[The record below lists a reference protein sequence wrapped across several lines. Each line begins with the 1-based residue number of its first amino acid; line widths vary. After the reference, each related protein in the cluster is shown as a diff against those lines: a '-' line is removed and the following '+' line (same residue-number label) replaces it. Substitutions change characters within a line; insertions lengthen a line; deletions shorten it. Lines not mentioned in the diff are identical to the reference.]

1 MASSRLERLFTL
13 LATSTSGPTLSL
25 ASQQLAQVVRTHP
38 EELCG
43 LLAHLHP
50 LLHSSTWETRLAAV
64 QALTAILKA
73 YPAEPR
79 PVQAAG
85 KEDAR
90 VKLEAPVDLSYGRE
104 SRQTPVIVSAAQVD
118 QFNFETFDLARMI
131 AETESLLSSRGR
143 EFNSPAQ
150 CDLGQQKKEIN
161 RKFGFTMAQN
171 LAGDTAP
178 DDLITEEDLKVENGS
193 AGAGPT
199 LSSALSARERNRLKR
214 AASRQKTQVQTSQK
228 KAKKEA
234 KLYKAPRAPTDPD
247 EWVFQPFCQYLCRDL
262 FDEAWEVRHGAATAL
277 REIIAHQGQRAGCH
291 GQHSAVENAN
301 AHRAWLAQI
310 SLRLITVMAKD
321 RFGDFVSDQVVAPVR
336 ESSAQALA
344 EAVTLMT
351 PSDVSQVVRVI
362 LQLLANPDWQC
373 RHGGLLGVSWLN
385 DSVDDVV
392 GVAAASLIPV
402 VRELILKYQNQ
413 LEKLTDRL
421 WDALK
426 IIDDLTSSTHS
437 IMHLLSEILKTQV
450 EYGQIERLNLF
461 QSNGGL
467 DHQSMFALKVVRLFP
482 FMSHSSSLVRKA
494 TLTTLNTLTEHQDLA
509 KIVLPTVV
517 KELSLNLFQRAVL
530 EHQEDNLK
538 LIEQIWNNM
547 ALYTPLG
554 PLLMATCPMYG
565 SWVAMV
571 IQPPHWPFWIKYIL
585 ATRQDLI
592 DEILPVL
599 YPAIFQGL
607 NDSVDDGG
615 RGSSLTHPVVRELIL
630 KYQNQLEKLT
640 DRLWDAL
647 KIIDDLTSS
656 THSIMHLL
664 SEILKTQVEYG
675 QLNVVR
681 LFPFMSH
688 SSSLVRKATL
698 TTLNTLTDNQD
709 LAKIV
714 LPTVVK
720 ELSLNLFQR
729 AVLEHQEDNLKLI
742 EQIWNT
748 WPLHAPRPTSHGYF
762 PCMALGSRT
771 RPTRGSSIPRRAR
784 RAAFGQSIEKDRF
797 VTRARYLAA
806 KMLGKLAGFI
816 RTPVPGMDYSK
827 DALTPL
833 QMFVTKILMPNLS
846 NSSSAYQRMT
856 MSLIVSEWY
865 EQHNEKE
872 VPLVLKSTFNRFLV
886 EIPSYD
892 ETRQA
897 ASQLQNETV
906 DYIALLKHYKLQL
919 APDLISLQPKT
930 FSIDQVQMFLTRT
943 DFGSLFGSNPKLK
956 TKLLD
961 SLLDRK
967 NALVGSLN
975 RIANDQATLTVMTQA
990 ANAGAIVSL
999 GAYPEKLNPVIKPL
1013 MESIKRERNELLQSL
1028 SADRLVR
1035 VLEHCHEQH
1044 MLPPLEKVIKNLVNF
1059 VSTDPLVT
1067 PSLNPDPSS
1076 SANQCIV
1083 TLQIREAKSAKKSE
1097 SSRNSNHN
1105 SNVNNASS
1113 SSSSSSR
1120 ISNDDNVNTN
1130 GGSSSSNKKSGKSS
1144 GFENSLSVKDTL
1156 LQHSAKTNGQTPKGS
1171 KRTKKTAPNAT
1182 NGKSQPSPAE
1192 IEESK
1197 RLQVQSRG
1205 AQMALEKIIRH
1216 FHAQVFIK
1224 LPKLHELTLKGVLS
1238 VMSEYQNQ
1246 SPELV
1251 TCLRALEVSMPVLAL
1266 DLQDALLLSV
1276 PNLVTLL
1283 KSPLASIR
1291 HMSARCLAILA
1302 KIRPMAVMVCV
1313 IEQILPLFNS
1323 DVVAHRQ
1330 GAIECLACIVE
1341 KLDVQVLPYIA
1352 LLVVPCMGRMS
1363 DFDQD
1368 IRLLAS
1374 NTFAVLIRLIPLDGA
1389 VPEPLDLPKAIVQR
1403 KAQDQ
1408 RFLDQLMNI
1417 GQLEDYQLAFPI
1429 EATLR
1434 SYQKNGLNWLAF
1446 LNRYRLHGI
1455 LCDDMGLGKTLQ
1467 TICMLASS
1475 HFHLQPRGFHDQSVD
1490 CLSLVICPPTLC
1502 SHWVAEIHRFVGK
1515 SILQPLI
1522 YSGPLATRAE
1532 LRPLFSEFNVIIT
1545 SYDVVRNDVDYFGR
1559 IAWNYVILDEGHV
1572 IKNGRTKTTLA
1583 IKSLQAQHRL
1593 ILSGT
1598 PIQNSVLELWSLFD
1612 FLELWSLFDFLMP
1625 GFLGSDKQFAAKYS
1639 RPIVASRDP
1648 KCSPKDQEAG
1658 ALAMEALHRQVLP
1671 FILRRMKEDV
1681 LSDLPPKI
1689 TQDYYCELS
1698 QIQIKLYEDFARTQS
1713 NKHRQQGDEALN
1725 LSKKDPQPTPANKP
1739 HIFQALQY
1747 LRKVCNHPK
1756 LVLNEQHPEFD
1767 AVMGML
1773 QVSNSNLNDIN
1784 HSGKLPALHD
1794 LLLQCGIGAQS
1805 SSNSLDDSVV
1815 VQHRA
1820 LVFFQLK
1827 SMMDIVENDLLK
1839 RLMPSV
1845 TYLRLDGSVPA
1856 HARQGIVDRFN
1867 NDISYDLLLLSTSV
1881 GGLGLNLTGADTVIF
1896 VEHDW
1901 NPMKDLQAMD
1911 RAHRIG
1917 QKKVVNVYRL
1927 ITRNTIEEK
1936 ILGLQKFKMI
1946 TANTVI
1952 SSDNASLHSMATDQI
1967 FDLFSLEDNLT
1978 AGDNRNGAMDQQR
1991 QQQQQG
1997 IKALLDNMPELW
2009 DERQYE
2015 DEYDLNAYISK
2026 KHASNGKEHASHPLE
2041 SPSTS
2046 KEVHHSNNQ
2055 TLN

>member
-373 RHGGLLGVSWLN
+373 RHGGLLGVSY
-385 DSVDDVV
+385 DVV

-517 KELSLNLFQRAVL
+517 KELSLNLFQRA
-530 EHQEDNLK
+530 
-538 LIEQIWNNM
+538 
-547 ALYTPLG
+547 
-554 PLLMATCPMYG
+554 
-565 SWVAMV
+565 
-571 IQPPHWPFWIKYIL
+571 
-585 ATRQDLI
+585 
-592 DEILPVL
+592 
-599 YPAIFQGL
+599 
-607 NDSVDDGG
+607 
-615 RGSSLTHPVVRELIL
+615 
-630 KYQNQLEKLT
+630 
-640 DRLWDAL
+640 
-647 KIIDDLTSS
+647 
-656 THSIMHLL
+656 
-664 SEILKTQVEYG
+664 
-675 QLNVVR
+675 
-681 LFPFMSH
+681 
-688 SSSLVRKATL
+688 
-698 TTLNTLTDNQD
+698 
-709 LAKIV
+709 
-714 LPTVVK
+714 
-720 ELSLNLFQR
+720 
-729 AVLEHQEDNLKLI
+729 
-742 EQIWNT
+742 
-748 WPLHAPRPTSHGYF
+748 
-762 PCMALGSRT
+762 
-771 RPTRGSSIPRRAR
+771 
-784 RAAFGQSIEKDRF
+784 
-797 VTRARYLAA
+797 
-806 KMLGKLAGFI
+806 
-816 RTPVPGMDYSK
+816 
-827 DALTPL
+827 
-833 QMFVTKILMPNLS
+833 
-846 NSSSAYQRMT
+846 
-856 MSLIVSEWY
+856 
-865 EQHNEKE
+865 
-872 VPLVLKSTFNRFLV
+872 
-886 EIPSYD
+886 IPSYD

-990 ANAGAIVSL
+990 ANAGAI
-999 GAYPEKLNPVIKPL
+999 
-1013 MESIKRERNELLQSL
+1013 
-1028 SADRLVR
+1028 
-1035 VLEHCHEQH
+1035 
-1044 MLPPLEKVIKNLVNF
+1044 
-1059 VSTDPLVT
+1059 
-1067 PSLNPDPSS
+1067 
-1076 SANQCIV
+1076 
-1083 TLQIREAKSAKKSE
+1083 
-1097 SSRNSNHN
+1097 
-1105 SNVNNASS
+1105 
-1113 SSSSSSR
+1113 
-1120 ISNDDNVNTN
+1120 
-1130 GGSSSSNKKSGKSS
+1130 
-1144 GFENSLSVKDTL
+1144 
-1156 LQHSAKTNGQTPKGS
+1156 GS

-1612 FLELWSLFDFLMP
+1612 FLMNY
-1625 GFLGSDKQFAAKYS
+1625 AKYS

>member
-1 MASSRLERLFTL
+1 M
-13 LATSTSGPTLSL
+13 
-25 ASQQLAQVVRTHP
+25 
-38 EELCG
+38 
-43 LLAHLHP
+43 
-50 LLHSSTWETRLAAV
+50 
-64 QALTAILKA
+64 
-73 YPAEPR
+73 
-79 PVQAAG
+79 
-85 KEDAR
+85 
-90 VKLEAPVDLSYGRE
+90 
-104 SRQTPVIVSAAQVD
+104 
-118 QFNFETFDLARMI
+118 
-131 AETESLLSSRGR
+131 
-143 EFNSPAQ
+143 
-150 CDLGQQKKEIN
+150 
-161 RKFGFTMAQN
+161 
-171 LAGDTAP
+171 
-178 DDLITEEDLKVENGS
+178 
-193 AGAGPT
+193 
-199 LSSALSARERNRLKR
+199 
-214 AASRQKTQVQTSQK
+214 
-228 KAKKEA
+228 
-234 KLYKAPRAPTDPD
+234 
-247 EWVFQPFCQYLCRDL
+247 
-262 FDEAWEVRHGAATAL
+262 
-277 REIIAHQGQRAGCH
+277 
-291 GQHSAVENAN
+291 
-301 AHRAWLAQI
+301 
-310 SLRLITVMAKD
+310 
-321 RFGDFVSDQVVAPVR
+321 
-336 ESSAQALA
+336 
-344 EAVTLMT
+344 
-351 PSDVSQVVRVI
+351 
-362 LQLLANPDWQC
+362 
-373 RHGGLLGVSWLN
+373 
-385 DSVDDVV
+385 

-402 VRELILKYQNQ
+402 VRELIQKYQDQ
-413 LEKLTDRL
+413 LEQLTDRL

-450 EYGQIERLNLF
+450 EYGHIERLHVF
-461 QSNGGL
+461 QNSESFE
-467 DHQSMFALKVVRLFP
+467 HQSALALKVVRLFP
-482 FMSHSSSLVRKA
+482 FISHSSSLVRKA

-517 KELSLNLFQRAVL
+517 KELSLNLFQRAIL
-530 EHQEDNLK
+530 EHHEENLK

-547 ALYTPLG
+547 TLYTPLG

-571 IQPPHWPFWIKYIL
+571 IQPPHWP
-585 ATRQDLI
+585 
-592 DEILPVL
+592 LP
-599 YPAIFQGL
+599 A
-607 NDSVDDGG
+607 
-615 RGSSLTHPVVRELIL
+615 
-630 KYQNQLEKLT
+630 
-640 DRLWDAL
+640 
-647 KIIDDLTSS
+647 
-656 THSIMHLL
+656 HLL
-664 SEILKTQVEYG
+664 IQDKAKAGVHQYLGGPDAQ
-675 QLNVVR
+675 
-681 LFPFMSH
+681 H
-688 SSSLVRKATL
+688 LV
-698 TTLNTLTDNQD
+698 N
-709 LAKIV
+709 
-714 LPTVVK
+714 PT
-720 ELSLNLFQR
+720 
-729 AVLEHQEDNLKLI
+729 
-742 EQIWNT
+742 
-748 WPLHAPRPTSHGYF
+748 
-762 PCMALGSRT
+762 
-771 RPTRGSSIPRRAR
+771 
-784 RAAFGQSIEKDRF
+784 EKDRY

-833 QMFVTKILMPNLS
+833 QMFVTKILMPNLN
-846 NSSSAYQRMT
+846 NSFSAYQRMT
-856 MSLIVSEWY
+856 MSLIISEWY
-865 EQHNEKE
+865 EQHNERE
-872 VPLVLKSTFNRFLV
+872 VPEVLKSTFNRFLS

-919 APDLISLQPKT
+919 APELISLQPST
-930 FSIDQVQMFLTRT
+930 FSIDQVQMFLTQT
-943 DFGSLFGSNPKLK
+943 DFKTLFASNPKLK

-975 RIANDQATLTVMTQA
+975 RIANEQATLTVMTQA

-1035 VLEHCHEQH
+1035 VLEYCHEQQ
-1044 MLPPLEKVIKNLVNF
+1044 MVPPLEKVIKNLVNF

-1067 PSLNPDPSS
+1067 PSFNPDPSS

-1097 SSRNSNHN
+1097 SSRGNSSSFNNISNSNS
-1105 SNVNNASS
+1105 SNNNNFARGGSNT
-1113 SSSSSSR
+1113 
-1120 ISNDDNVNTN
+1120 SNDNTSSN
-1130 GGSSSSNKKSGKSS
+1130 GSSGNQRSGKSS
-1144 GFENSLSVKDTL
+1144 GFENALSVKDTL
-1156 LQHSAKTNGQTPKGS
+1156 LQHSGTSNGPVPSAS
-1171 KRTKKTAPNAT
+1171 KRTKKASNVA
-1182 NGKSQPSPAE
+1182 NGKNHPSQAE
-1192 IEESK
+1192 IEESQ

-1224 LPKLHELTLKGVLS
+1224 LPKLYELTLEGVLS
-1238 VMSEYQNQ
+1238 VMNEYQNQ
-1246 SPELV
+1246 SPDLV

-1266 DLQDALLLSV
+1266 DLQEALLLSV

-1323 DVVAHRQ
+1323 DVVSHRQ

-1389 VPEPLDLPKAIVQR
+1389 VPEPVDLPKQIIER
-1403 KAQDQ
+1403 KADDQ
-1408 RFLDQLMNI
+1408 KFLNQLMNI
-1417 GQLEDYQLAFPI
+1417 SQLEDYQLPI
-1429 EATLR
+1429 HVEATLR

-1446 LNRYRLHGI
+1446 LNRYKLHGI

-1475 HFHLQPRGFHDQSVD
+1475 HFHLQQNCLRDKSVERH
-1490 CLSLVICPPTLC
+1490 SLVICPPTLC
-1502 SHWVAEIHRFVGK
+1502 SHWLAEIHRFVGK
-1515 SILQPLI
+1515 SILRPLI
-1522 YSGPLATRAE
+1522 YAGPLATRSE
-1532 LRPLFSEFNVIIT
+1532 LRPLFHEYNVIIT
-1545 SYDVVRNDVDYFGR
+1545 SYDVVRNDVDYVGR
-1559 IAWNYVILDEGHV
+1559 TAWNYVILDEGHV
-1572 IKNGRTKTTLA
+1572 IKNGRTKTTQA

-1612 FLELWSLFDFLMP
+1612 FLMP
-1625 GFLGSDKQFAAKYS
+1625 GFLGSEKQFAAKYS

-1648 KCSPKDQEAG
+1648 KCSSKDQEAG

-1725 LSKKDPQPTPANKP
+1725 LSKKDPQPVSTNKP

-1794 LLLQCGIGAQS
+1794 LLLQCGIGTQS

-1845 TYLRLDGSVPA
+1845 TYLRLDGSVPTQ
-1856 HARQGIVDRFN
+1856 ARQGIVDRFN

-1881 GGLGLNLTGADTVIF
+1881 GKQFQSTL
-1896 VEHDW
+1896 
-1901 NPMKDLQAMD
+1901 
-1911 RAHRIG
+1911 
-1917 QKKVVNVYRL
+1917 L
-1927 ITRNTIEEK
+1927 IIQVQSALKRRGEK
-1936 ILGLQKFKMI
+1936 
-1946 TANTVI
+1946 
-1952 SSDNASLHSMATDQI
+1952 
-1967 FDLFSLEDNLT
+1967 
-1978 AGDNRNGAMDQQR
+1978 
-1991 QQQQQG
+1991 
-1997 IKALLDNMPELW
+1997 
-2009 DERQYE
+2009 
-2015 DEYDLNAYISK
+2015 
-2026 KHASNGKEHASHPLE
+2026 GK
-2041 SPSTS
+2041 
-2046 KEVHHSNNQ
+2046 
-2055 TLN
+2055 